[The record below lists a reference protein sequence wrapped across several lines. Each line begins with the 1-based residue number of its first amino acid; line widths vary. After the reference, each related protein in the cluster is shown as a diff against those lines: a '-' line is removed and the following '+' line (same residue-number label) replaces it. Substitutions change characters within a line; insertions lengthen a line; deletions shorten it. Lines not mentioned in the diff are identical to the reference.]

1 MSEVSMSVVAD
12 AELLRKA
19 QQTLDKRGID
29 INTEF
34 NRFLACLV
42 ECDKTEQA
50 RETPGSPAGPISFDS
65 LPKEEQERILK
76 VINTKG
82 PRSEV
87 GGLLKGLVWM
97 SDDFDDPIEGLEEYM

>member
-1 MSEVSMSVVAD
+1 MSEVNMNVIAD

-19 QQTLDKRGID
+19 QQALDKRGID

-34 NRFLACLV
+34 NRFLRNLV
-42 ECDKTEQA
+42 ECDKSELD
-50 RETPGSPAGPISFDS
+50 RDIPKSPADPISFDS
-65 LPKEEQERILK
+65 LPKEEQERIMK

-87 GGLLKGLVWM
+87 FGLSKGLVWR
-97 SDDFDDPIEGLEEYM
+97 SDNFDDPIEGLEEYM